1 MPDQRNAKECSLRNV
16 GGKAKLGAFV
26 EAVARG
32 VETELIE
39 LLRELSGEL
48 PYQRY
53 VDSRRRC
60 CFPEGII
67 MTRREYE
74 SWRAKLREQRPPEA
88 RC

>member
-1 MPDQRNAKECSLRNV
+1 MRNV

-26 EAVARG
+26 EAVAKR

-39 LLRELSGEL
+39 LLRELSGEV

-53 VDSRRRC
+53 VDSRRRR
-60 CFPEGII
+60 CFPEGSI

-74 SWRAKLREQRPPEA
+74 RWRAKLREQRPPEA

>member
-1 MPDQRNAKECSLRNV
+1 MRNV

-26 EAVARG
+26 EAVAKR

-39 LLRELSGEL
+39 LLHEFLHELSGEV

-53 VDSRRRC
+53 VDSRRRR
-60 CFPEGII
+60 CFPEGSV

-74 SWRAKLREQRPPEA
+74 RWRAKLQEQRPPEA